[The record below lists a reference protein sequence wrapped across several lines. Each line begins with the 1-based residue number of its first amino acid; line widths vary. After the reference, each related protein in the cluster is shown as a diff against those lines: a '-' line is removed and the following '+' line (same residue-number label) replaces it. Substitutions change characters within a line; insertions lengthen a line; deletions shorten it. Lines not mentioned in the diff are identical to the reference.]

1 MCGFGVAAVLTTAEA
16 HAADERDEVDV
27 DGTSLG
33 PLVGFKFIA
42 GPGFTGFA
50 QLGVSYF
57 AVHAE
62 ANDTTGAHE
71 EADAADFLVNLN
83 LNLGWSF

>member
-1 MCGFGVAAVLTTAEA
+1 
-16 HAADERDEVDV
+16 
-27 DGTSLG
+27 
-33 PLVGFKFIA
+33 
-42 GPGFTGFA
+42 
-50 QLGVSYF
+50 
-57 AVHAE
+57 VHAE